1 MRLSIVFSFILLLC
15 TASLQAQHPAIRPQ
29 GPSLFEGGLELME
42 KNQWAAAR
50 RAFTRFLETEKPE
63 QNDLRR
69 AEAAYY
75 IAYSA
80 INLSNDDAEALAEN
94 FLLEYPH
101 HPKAQLAYYELARF
115 YYANKNY
122 NRAASYYEKV
132 NPAAL
137 SPAQRDE
144 VDFNLAYTY
153 FSNRDFDRALE
164 RFNKLKR
171 STNRYSYAASYY
183 AGYIYFNQGEY
194 DQAAYDLQR
203 AEQNEAYAAQVPP
216 LMANIYYR
224 QGQYDKL
231 ISYAEQKLAGS
242 KKSAGGSELELLTA
256 EAYYKK
262 EDYSKAASF
271 FKQYAGNRK
280 LDAPIAYRLGFSQY
294 KSGQPKEAI
303 ESFKGIANQQD
314 SLGQYAAYYL
324 GQLYLDQ
331 NNDPFAQTAFQ
342 RASSLDFDPKIKEE
356 SLYKLAKLQ
365 FKQQNFDAA
374 ATALRQFIEQYPK
387 TGYRQ
392 EATELLSEALLKNQN
407 YEQAIAYIEQL
418 DNKNPRIRKA
428 YQEVTFLQGAEQF
441 NTGKFF
447 NAVQNFEKS
456 LKYPEDLETTVKAN
470 FWNAEAYSIGQK
482 WDESKNYYAAVF
494 RQATPESEL
503 HLRSRYGIGYAYYNS
518 KQYDRAQVHFKEFV
532 DRAGAKN
539 PFYLDALLRL
549 GDSYYGTKNYNG
561 ALEAYQRAQKENTP
575 EKDYALFQIGLVNG
589 LLDRNTEAMQAWN
602 TLTRDFPNS
611 QYVDDAQFNKAELL
625 FSQGKYAEAL
635 QQFNQFVQQ
644 HPNSPFVPYAYRSIG
659 LSHYNQKNYEAAA
672 NAYIRIL
679 ERYPSH
685 TISNG
690 VLMGLQEVLNLQGRP
705 EEFSRYLALYRKA
718 NPTDGALESVEFES
732 AKNMYFS
739 QKYSQAL
746 EQLQAYI
753 RTYPNSSNT
762 PEARFYLAESF
773 FRLNRTQE
781 ALAQYQTLANAGP
794 ANLQTRSLQRL
805 AEISY
810 NNGDYKT
817 AATNYRRLERLAGNR
832 RQQIDAWA
840 GLMDTYYRRQQ
851 FDSTIYYANQLTN
864 QSGAAAHLMSKA
876 LLLKGKVALTR
887 KQYSEA
893 TTFLRQTVD
902 LAKDENAAEAYYLI
916 AYVQHLQEQYKES
929 VETLFGY
936 NAQFSAF
943 KFWLGKSFIL
953 IAENYLKM
961 GESFQA
967 KETLRSIIENA
978 TEPAIVEEAKKR
990 LAEIQQQETQQQ
1002 QEQQSPANSSFD
1014 QN

>member
-1 MRLSIVFSFILLLC
+1 MRLPLVFAFVLLLC
-15 TASLQAQHPAIRPQ
+15 AGSLQAQHPALRPQ
-29 GPSLFEGGLELME
+29 GPSQFEKGLELME
-42 KNQWAAAR
+42 KQQWAAAR
-50 RAFTRFLETEKPE
+50 RAFSRFLETEQPE
-63 QNDLRR
+63 ANDLRR

-80 INLSNDDAEALAEN
+80 INLSNDDAEALTEN
-94 FLLEYPH
+94 FLLEYPY

-115 YYANKNY
+115 YYSNKNY
-122 NRAASYYEKV
+122 NRAATYYERV

-137 SPAQRDE
+137 TPAQRDE

-153 FSNRDFDRALE
+153 FSNKDFDKALE

-171 STNRYSYAASYY
+171 SNNRYSYAASYY
-183 AGYIYFNQGEY
+183 AGYIYFTKGEY

-203 AEQNEAYAAQVPP
+203 AEQNEAFAAQVPP

-224 QGQYDKL
+224 QGLYDKL
-231 ISYAEQKLAGS
+231 ISYAEQKGGS
-242 KKSAGGSELELLTA
+242 RKTSGSELELLTA
-256 EAYYKK
+256 EAYFKK
-262 EDYSKAASF
+262 EEYAKAATY
-271 FKQYAGNRK
+271 FKQYAGSKK
-280 LDAPIAYRLGFSQY
+280 LDGPLAYRLGFSQY

-303 ESFKGIANQQD
+303 ENFKGVANQQD

-342 RASSLDFDPKIKEE
+342 RASSLNFDPKIKEE
-356 SLYKLAKLQ
+356 SLFKLAKLQ
-365 FKQQNFDAA
+365 FKQQNYDAA
-374 ATALRQFIEQYPK
+374 ALALRQFIEQYPK

-418 DNKNPRIRKA
+418 ENKNPRIRKA
-428 YQEVTFLQGAEQF
+428 YQEVTFLHGAELF

-456 LKYPEDLETTVKAN
+456 LKFPEDQETTVKAN
-470 FWNAEAYSIGQK
+470 FWSAEAYSIGQK
-482 WDESKNYYAAVF
+482 WDESKNFYAAVF
-494 RQATPESEL
+494 RQASPDSDL

-518 KQYDRAQVHFKEFV
+518 KQYDRSQVHFKEFV

-539 PFYLDALLRL
+539 PFYHDALLRL
-549 GDSYYGTKNYNG
+549 GDSYYATKNYNA
-561 ALEAYQRAQKENTP
+561 ALDAYQRAQKENTP
-575 EKDYALFQIGLVNG
+575 EKDYALFQTGLVNG
-589 LLDRNTEAMQAWN
+589 LLDKNAEAMQAWN

-611 QYVDDAQFNKAELL
+611 QYVDDAQFNKAELQ
-625 FSQGKYAEAL
+625 FSQGRYTEAL
-635 QQFNQFVQQ
+635 QLFNQFVQQ
-644 HPNSPFVPYAYRSIG
+644 HANSPFVPYAYRSIG
-659 LSHYNQKNYEAAA
+659 LSHYNLKNYEAAA

-679 ERYPSH
+679 ENYPSH
-685 TISNG
+685 TIANG

-705 EEFSRYLALYRKA
+705 EEFNRYLALYRKA
-718 NPTDGALESVEFES
+718 NPADQALETVEFES

-739 QKYSQAL
+739 QKYPQAI
-746 EQLQAYI
+746 EQLQAYLK
-753 RTYPNSSNT
+753 TYPSSSNA
-762 PEARFYLAESF
+762 PEARFYLAEAFYRS
-773 FRLNRTQE
+773 NRTQE
-781 ALAQYQTLANAGP
+781 ALAQYQTLAKSGP
-794 ANLQTRSLQRL
+794 ANLQTRSLERL

-810 NNGDYKT
+810 RSGDYLT
-817 AATNYRRLERLAGNR
+817 ATRNYRRLERLAGNR

-851 FDSTIYYANQLTN
+851 YDSTMYYANQLTN
-864 QSGAAAHLMSKA
+864 QSGAAANLMSKA
-876 LLLKGKVALTR
+876 LLLKGKVALAR
-887 KQYSEA
+887 KNYSEA

-961 GESFQA
+961 GEIFQA

-990 LAEIQQQETQQQ
+990 LNEIQQQEATQQQ
-1002 QEQQSPANSSFD
+1002 QQAPANSQLD